1 MKKVFN
7 KVIAVA
13 ATVPLALT
21 QGFAVLS
28 NAADATTISVE
39 RVLEIKPQELESDWA
54 KKTHANMR
62 ECKGPNLRHQMQLY

>member
-28 NAADATTISVE
+28 NAADANHHPAWKE
-39 RVLEIKPQELESDWA
+39 
-54 KKTHANMR
+54 
-62 ECKGPNLRHQMQLY
+62 Y

>member
-39 RVLEIKPQELESDWA
+39 RVLKLNHRSWSPIGQSS
-54 KKTHANMR
+54 
-62 ECKGPNLRHQMQLY
+62 

>member
-39 RVLEIKPQELESDWA
+39 YWKLNHRSWSPIGQSS
-54 KKTHANMR
+54 
-62 ECKGPNLRHQMQLY
+62 